1 MVYPFDP
8 DFVGLL
14 GFALQRVTGEAHH
27 GWEYGSSK
35 ETEAGYHGMNM
46 ADLEEV
52 VSLQVSG
59 VLDQGVWDPE
69 GACLQAIVARVHQSL
84 SALVLSRRYIFCRS
98 SPNYR

>member
-27 GWEYGSSK
+27 GWVHGSSK

-46 ADLEEV
+46 VDLEEV
-52 VSLQVSG
+52 VSLQASEALG
-59 VLDQGVWDPE
+59 QGVWDPE
-69 GACLQAIVARVHQSL
+69 GAYPQAIVARVHRSL
-84 SALVLSRRYIFCRS
+84 SAPVPSRRYIFCRS
-98 SPNYR
+98 SPSYR